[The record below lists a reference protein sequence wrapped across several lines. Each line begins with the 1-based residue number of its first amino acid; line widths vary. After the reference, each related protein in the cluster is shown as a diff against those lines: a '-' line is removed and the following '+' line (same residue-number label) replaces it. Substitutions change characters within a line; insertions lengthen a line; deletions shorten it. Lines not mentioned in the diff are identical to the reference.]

1 MPKFFS
7 RTVIAGLSL
16 VLAACGQS
24 SISLS
29 AAPPETTGEVQT
41 LSEFPIPTQAIA
53 IAAPVEDVW
62 AAFTTSEGY
71 QAWASPFAVIDLRV
85 NGTIEASYADDATV
99 GDPANIVISILAYLP
114 EQFLVLKTIQ
124 APPDFASQDV
134 LDRLVSVVEF
144 ESLEPN
150 LTRVT
155 ISGVGYTDEDSPMRE
170 FFLQANAWSLGQL
183 NAHLTEAASE

>member
-1 MPKFFS
+1 MSKFFS
-7 RTVIAGLSL
+7 RAVMVSFGLL
-16 VLAACGQS
+16 LAACGQS

-29 AAPPETTGEVQT
+29 AEPPENTGEVQT
-41 LSEFPIPTQAIA
+41 LSEYPIPTQAIT

-85 NGTIEASYADDATV
+85 NGTIEASYADGATV
-99 GDPANIVISILAYLP
+99 GDPANIVISILAFLP
-114 EQFLVLKTIQ
+114 EELLVLKTIQ

-134 LDRLVSVVEF
+134 LDRLVSVIEF
-144 ESLEPN
+144 ESLESN
-150 LTRVT
+150 LTRVK

-183 NAHLTEAASE
+183 NAHLTGATSE